1 MPACPYRKDCHLSR
15 PLLWETLSGN
25 LPTDP
30 PEEPSGLS
38 LFPPHPSPLNF
49 HNTSFLFSALFS
61 GPELRGDTVLIYAS
75 TFASSFSLP
84 PLIITLIPSLT
95 SSSSVFMGFAGNWE
109 NTKVPIPGGD
119 PGPILRES
127 LAYERHWQT
136 PTEGMGVGIRS
147 GERGQEGRSKARRG
161 LPGEGTGGRC
171 KEVFGVENPNHRI
184 LGDVEEDWP
193 RLGRHCDGRD
203 RVGSP
208 DTGST
213 RQLGGVEWS
222 SHFQ

>member
-38 LFPPHPSPLNF
+38 LFLPHPSPLNF